1 MVARYYLEETW
12 KPSGEKTFAVLSAVD
27 VPMARSWER
36 FEFMQY
42 VREQQSR
49 VCKTR
54 AYGETISAFFGLRND
69 LNNISMKWS
78 DMKILSVCTKMI
90 VKFKW
95 PLLSYQRRNFSD
107 DYVALISDTLGLKL
121 VGLRV

>member
-12 KPSGEKTFAVLSAVD
+12 KPSGEKTFAVLSTVD

-69 LNNISMKWS
+69 LNILDEMIGHENVISLYKN
-78 DMKILSVCTKMI
+78 DC
-90 VKFKW
+90 
-95 PLLSYQRRNFSD
+95 
-107 DYVALISDTLGLKL
+107 
-121 VGLRV
+121 

>member
-12 KPSGEKTFAVLSAVD
+12 KPSGEKTFAVLSTVD

-54 AYGETISAFFGLRND
+54 AYGENISAFFGLRND

-95 PLLSYQRRNFSD
+95 PRLSYQRRNFSD
-107 DYVALISDTLGLKL
+107 DHVALISDTLGLKL
-121 VGLRV
+121 AGLRV